1 VSEHTLTV
9 IAEAHLG
16 LAETDGV
23 LAGTDAIVL
32 LQFSLVDTLKELL
45 VGIEQFEEEKTN
57 LGGEVDLNGLDADVL
72 GTGRH
77 GGGGVMNRRVISKS
91 PATTRVVK
99 EKERRER
106 EFKERSY
113 R

>member
-45 VGIEQFEEEKTN
+45 VGIEQFGGKKTN
-57 LGGEVDLNGLDADVL
+57 LGGEVDFNGLDADVL

-77 GGGGVMNRRVISKS
+77 GGGGVMNRRLIKKSKQQ
-91 PATTRVVK
+91 RGVFK
-99 EKERRER
+99 KKERRER